1 MASACRLI
9 VPGVFV
15 PPSSY
20 KAVVLAVRLLYTVL
34 YTKERPTGVFAM
46 FLFRKF
52 IILKNNVCL
61 WNVLVTHSSQ
71 YQKKYCKRGS
81 HLVKQY
87 FGNSSFFGLLG
98 ITTCTEL
105 RL

>member
-1 MASACRLI
+1 MASVCRLI

-20 KAVVLAVRLLYTVL
+20 KVVVLAVRLLYTVL

-52 IILKNNVCL
+52 IKFKKKSLFVECACYPLFAISKNIVNEAAIL
-61 WNVLVTHSSQ
+61 
-71 YQKKYCKRGS
+71 
-81 HLVKQY
+81 
-87 FGNSSFFGLLG
+87 
-98 ITTCTEL
+98 
-105 RL
+105 